1 MHQITYKKS
10 IFWLFYFIL
19 HCCANNNKLE
29 PSRELTTFIMS
40 ISSFD
45 IISVVVPEPIMF
57 DDSLKITSV
66 SFFIADFKSLRCEFN
81 HFAFKL
87 LY

>member
-1 MHQITYKKS
+1 
-10 IFWLFYFIL
+10 
-19 HCCANNNKLE
+19 
-29 PSRELTTFIMS
+29 MS

-45 IISVVVPEPIMF
+45 IISIVVPEPIMF